1 MTPVLE
7 SDRRGPILYVRLNR
21 PERLNA
27 LDMELM
33 TALAALWRTVADDPA
48 LRCVVLTGAGKGF
61 CSGADVS
68 MLEAGREQSDRTA
81 RDELAFLPGC
91 HLDVPAIVA
100 VNGVCAGGG
109 LHFVADADIA
119 IAGESATFLDPH
131 VSVGQVSGMEPL
143 ELLLVARRDAVAR
156 MMLLGK
162 AERLDATAARAAG
175 LVSEIVPSSGLEDRA
190 RELAEAIAANSP
202 TAVARSRRLLREPRS
217 RLIDGPLDA
226 AWRCVQEHW
235 THPDAREGPAA
246 FQERRPPHWADR
258 NP

>member
-7 SDRRGPILYVRLNR
+7 SDRRGPILYVVLNR

-33 TALAALWRTVADDPA
+33 TALAALWRSVADDPA

-68 MLEAGREQSDRTA
+68 MLEAGREQTDRSA

-119 IAGESATFLDPH
+119 IAGETATFLDPH

-156 MMLLGK
+156 MMLLGR
-162 AERLDATAARAAG
+162 AERLDASAARAAG
-175 LVSEIVPSSGLEDRA
+175 LVSEVVPSYGLEDRA

-202 TAVARSRRLLREPRS
+202 TAVARSRRLLREPRI

-246 FQERRPPHWADR
+246 FHQRRPPQWADR
-258 NP
+258 SP